1 VESKIEPHDDLDDE
15 SNVEFEVQ
23 KCTNFKVQSS
33 EEIEISTNEKFQFVQ
48 EDQDSPH

>member
-33 EEIEISTNEKFQFVQ
+33 EEIEVSTNENFQFAQ
-48 EDQDSPH
+48 KDQDSPH